1 MSLLRL
7 LPSGTTHILSND
19 GLEFLPPFVGARLK
33 YLAAVFDWWSE
44 ECVERSEED
53 ENEEIEE
60 NGYEECV
67 ERSDEDRNEEIEENQ
82 TRFTYH
88 EVRGKLSNGYYNAR
102 EGAYIAPMNFWIAS
116 DDNCNR
122 SLYIGGSS
130 CWICPN
136 SHYLFFDR
144 IDPVLF
150 TEQPDPNV
158 WWCIQ
163 YEERIKIIKI
173 IVCPSEE
180 ITEHFPDGV

>member
-1 MSLLRL
+1 MSLQP

-19 GLEFLPPFVGARLK
+19 GLEFLPLFVGARLK

-44 ECVERSEED
+44 EYIEKSEED
-53 ENEEIEE
+53 KNEE
-60 NGYEECV
+60 V
-67 ERSDEDRNEEIEENQ
+67 EENQ

-88 EVRGKLSNGYYNAR
+88 EVQGKLSNGYYTAR
-102 EGAYIAPMNFWIAS
+102 EGAYIAPINFWIAS

-144 IDPVLF
+144 IDPALF

-163 YEERIKIIKI
+163 YEEWIKVIKI

-180 ITEHFPDGV
+180 ITEDFPHGV